1 MQLWQFLYSLLE
13 EGFTDIIQYTESD
26 SKLEFRLIEPDAVAI
41 WWGHQ
46 KNRPNM
52 NYDKLS
58 RSLRYY
64 YDKKIIQKVNGE
76 RYVYRFCCN
85 PEFLY
90 EALGNS
96 ESRPKL
102 KEMPESAKRAMEQ
115 NQNLLGGSLQL
126 SPGGQMMR
134 AVSAEQLTSLPYSQN
149 IELNALPIYIKPSAE
164 LSTMP
169 ETHSYSAP
177 ALNYGAEAYPRHISP
192 SSPYSPAGSEWGYP
206 SPAVHQSMLEPPYSW
221 GYTAANRA
229 PANAAG
235 FHSDP
240 QGYGYNGHNSTFC
253 TPGGPMVTSVA
264 PPTTSS
270 PFASANQMPY
280 YLPDYS
286 TAGHLYYN

>member
-13 EGFTDIIQYTESD
+13 EGFTDIIQYTEND

-115 NQNLLGGSLQL
+115 NQSLLGGGLQL

-149 IELNALPIYIKPSAE
+149 IEMNALPIYVKPSVE
-164 LSTMP
+164 LPAMP

-177 ALNYGAEAYPRHISP
+177 TLNYGREAYPRHISP
-192 SSPYSPAGSEWGYP
+192 SSPYSPAGSEWGY
-206 SPAVHQSMLEPPYSW
+206 SSSAVHQSMLEPPYSW
-221 GYTAANRA
+221 GYTAAAANRTT
-229 PANAAG
+229 AAG
-235 FHSDP
+235 YHCDP
-240 QGYGYNGHNSTFC
+240 QVYGYNQTSSFC
-253 TPGGPMVTSVA
+253 NPGVPMVTSVA
-264 PPTTSS
+264 QPATSS
-270 PFASANQMPY
+270 PFTSASQMPY
-280 YLPDYS
+280 YLPDYG
-286 TAGHLYYN
+286 TTGHLYYN

>member
-26 SKLEFRLIEPDAVAI
+26 SKLEFRLIEPDAVAV

-85 PEFLY
+85 PEYLY

-115 NQNLLGGSLQL
+115 NQSLLGGGLQL

-134 AVSAEQLTSLPYSQN
+134 AVSAEQLTALPYSQN
-149 IELNALPIYIKPSAE
+149 IEMNALPIYIKPSVE
-164 LSTMP
+164 VSTMP
-169 ETHSYSAP
+169 ETQAYSAP
-177 ALNYGAEAYPRHISP
+177 ALNYGTDAYPRHISP
-192 SSPYSPAGSEWGYP
+192 SSPYSSAGSEWGYP
-206 SPAVHQSMLEPPYSW
+206 TPAVNQSLLELPYNW
-221 GYTAANRA
+221 GYATANRDT
-229 PANAAG
+229 AAG
-235 FHSDP
+235 FHCDP
-240 QGYGYNGHNSTFC
+240 QVYGYNQNSSFGA
-253 TPGGPMVTSVA
+253 PGVPMVTSVA
-264 PPTTSS
+264 PPTTSL
-270 PFASANQMPY
+270 PFTSSNQVPY

-286 TAGHLYYN
+286 NSGHSMYHYS